1 MSGLKKNFAE
11 KGSRFDSLGEALLLV
26 YLAVFLIYTVHG
38 SYIIEQGSDEWSVSG
53 YTTSEPVEEWY
64 GSEPFPE
71 EDEFVL
77 SMHQY
82 EGEGEQS
89 LVFFSGADDSAAT
102 IALDDIP
109 DESDVRVS
117 EEPGD
122 FSLAQSPEGDWN
134 WGSGSVGGALELLGV
149 WETLEIEPDTDPSL
163 IYSGE
168 DGITDLESDETI
180 TVTWEGVH
188 PPHDPEPED
197 EEVVQSEETE
207 ISAVYDH
214 AEGDTGSMTL
224 YNESDDSVI
233 EECLD
238 LSPGDRCSTEW
249 ELDIDENN
257 WYGIASDGEDSRRSP
272 VWQVVYNNE
281 PEIDGPQNPEEDER
295 IYDDSVVLEVDVEDE
310 DGDDLEIE
318 FYKNGSQAENV
329 QLVEDGQGTAS
340 IETDVDRGEYYEWY
354 VNVSNDYSTIQSDTW
369 SFDVNPLPTITSPEP
384 SDGGLVTED
393 EVDISVVADSDEY
406 DELDVYFENQT
417 GVIGRETIEA
427 GERAEQEWRGLDVG
441 ETYEWQVNVSD
452 GFENQTSDVF
462 EFTRLT
468 SESYRVDK
476 DLEYEYTT
484 LIVTEG
490 ERVDFLFTVENRI
503 DSSQTLE
510 TFLEGPNPE
519 FIDSGESSADYSLDP
534 YESREFH
541 IELEADEPGSK
552 ELRMIT
558 QDQRTGINTTE
569 TVPVHVREHPPVH
582 QVREVSGIGTIQILL
597 VALLAT
603 CLYFVRL

>member
-1 MSGLKKNFAE
+1 MDLKKNFSE
-11 KGSRFDSLGEALLLV
+11 EFSGFDSLGETLLLI
-26 YLAVFLIYTVHG
+26 YLAIFLIYTVQG
-38 SYIIEQGSDEWSVSG
+38 SYIIEQAGDEWSVSG
-53 YTTSEPVEEWY
+53 YTSSEPVEDWY
-64 GSEPFPE
+64 NDEPFPE

-82 EGEGEQS
+82 EDRGEQS

-102 IALDDIP
+102 IALSDIP
-109 DESDVRVS
+109 GDSRVRVS
-117 EEPGD
+117 EDTGD
-122 FSLAQSPEGDWN
+122 LSLSQTPEGDWE
-134 WGSGSVGGALELLGV
+134 WSSGNVGGALELLGV
-149 WETLEIEPDTDPSL
+149 WESLEIEPDTEPSL

-168 DGITDLESDETI
+168 DGIVGLEDDEPI
-180 TVTWEGVH
+180 TVRWEGVH
-188 PPHDPEPED
+188 PPHEPDPEDGEI
-197 EEVVQSEETE
+197 VQSEETE

-214 AEGDTGSMTL
+214 AEGDTGSITL
-224 YNESDDSVI
+224 YNESDDSII
-233 EECLD
+233 EECQD
-238 LSPGDRCSTEW
+238 LNPGERCSTDW
-249 ELDIDENN
+249 NLDLDENY
-257 WYGIASDGEDSRRSP
+257 WYGIADDEDDSRISP
-272 VWQVVYNNE
+272 TWELIYNNE
-281 PEIDGPQNPEEDER
+281 PEVYGPQSPGEGER
-295 IYDDSVVLEVDVEDE
+295 IYGDSVELEVDVEDE
-310 DGDDLEIE
+310 DGDDLDVQ
-318 FYKNGSQAENV
+318 FYKNDSQT
-329 QLVEDGQGTAS
+329 EDTQTVTGGEGTAS

-354 VNVSNDYSTIQSDTW
+354 ANVSNEYSTVQSETW
-369 SFDVNPLPTITSPEP
+369 SFDVNPLPSITSPEP
-384 SDGGLVTED
+384 SDGGLVTDD

-406 DELDVYFENQT
+406 DQLDVYFENQT
-417 GVIGRETIEA
+417 DILGKETIEA

-441 ETYEWQVNVSD
+441 ESYEWQVNVSD
-452 GFENQTSDVF
+452 GFENQTSDLF

-484 LIVTEG
+484 LILTEG

-519 FIDSGESSADYSLDP
+519 FIDTGESSVEYSLDS

-541 IELEADEPGSK
+541 IELEAEGPGVE
-552 ELRMIT
+552 ELEMIT

-582 QVREVSGIGTIQILL
+582 QVREVPGIGTIQIMLI
-597 VALLAT
+597 ALLAT